1 MKDHYTAG
9 FTYALDKDNE
19 ITGAFMVAPRK
30 TVTGASF
37 FDNVFQAAGAGGSE
51 TIGMKQSSIGF
62 AWGRKF

>member
-1 MKDHYTAG
+1 
-9 FTYALDKDNE
+9 
-19 ITGAFMVAPRK
+19 MVAPRK

-37 FDNVFQAAGAGGSE
+37 FDNVFQQTGAGGSE